1 MTADAARDEQASKDE
16 FFKRLANLS
25 EEMIAAH
32 GEDFTMGALIL
43 GACYIAE
50 KKAKPGGRGEEVSR
64 FNDPAWRSA

>member
-1 MTADAARDEQASKDE
+1 MTANPASDEEASKDE

-43 GACYIAE
+43 GARYIAE
-50 KKAKPGGRGEEVSR
+50 KKAKPEK
-64 FNDPAWRSA
+64 

>member
-16 FFKRLANLS
+16 FFKRLADLS

-43 GACYIAE
+43 GARYIAE
-50 KKAKPGGRGEEVSR
+50 KKAKPEGEVKK
-64 FNDPAWRSA
+64 

>member
-1 MTADAARDEQASKDE
+1 MTANPASDEEASKDE

-43 GACYIAE
+43 GARYIAE
-50 KKAKPGGRGEEVSR
+50 KKAKPEEQ
-64 FNDPAWRSA
+64 AKK